1 MGTAVANKNKLFSS
15 AVGGFKKSQ
24 VVEYIEELNRKAKLM
39 SEQSGFEISRL
50 EAELHGFEEKNES
63 MRDQIKNLES
73 EIEKLKT
80 VESEN
85 AMLKDDV
92 ENQRAVIESL
102 KRENDELASKLFI
115 LEKDYN
121 ANKAKAEQFEADK
134 KNAGGLLERAK
145 AESARIIANAN
156 AESAEIAEKAR
167 NSAREAA
174 EKITAESERL
184 LAENIRKVKYLYR
197 RRDEL
202 LSAFEKVKDAAG
214 GFYEKIASTLSK
226 DIDE

>member
-50 EAELHGFEEKNES
+50 EAELHGFEEKNDS

-102 KRENDELASKLFI
+102 KRENDELRD
-115 LEKDYN
+115 ENKDL
-121 ANKAKAEQFEADK
+121 NKQLNEWK
-134 KNAGGLLERAK
+134 G
-145 AESARIIANAN
+145 
-156 AESAEIAEKAR
+156 EKALFDLQQPD
-167 NSAREAA
+167 SPMP
-174 EKITAESERL
+174 
-184 LAENIRKVKYLYR
+184 
-197 RRDEL
+197 
-202 LSAFEKVKDAAG
+202 F
-214 GFYEKIASTLSK
+214 
-226 DIDE
+226 